1 MISPY
6 LKGGSSEV
14 KMGKYLLIGALLLG
28 VIVTFVDRGLI
39 DNYRMKERLAALKK
53 TNNDIAREN
62 IELERSIYLLK
73 NDLSYIEMIA
83 RNELGMVKKGD
94 LVFQFEK

>member
-1 MISPY
+1 
-6 LKGGSSEV
+6 
-14 KMGKYLLIGALLLG
+14 MGKYLIIGALLIG
-28 VIVTFVDRGLI
+28 VVITFVDRGLI
-39 DNYRMKERLAALKK
+39 DNYRMKERLAALRK

-62 IELERSIYLLK
+62 AELERSISLLRS
-73 NDLSYIEMIA
+73 DLSYIEMIA